1 MKQSKSSTF
10 LLLLLAALLAGR
22 PARAQTTPGPEARL
36 PAAEAL
42 RQEYAAATVNY
53 PYLYNGPEYA
63 DYTRKYH
70 TRTGHQF
77 FLLPDALPGAANY
90 NDREFADVRLQYD
103 LVRDQV
109 VLSQPG
115 TPLKLRFIDEKVRS
129 FAVDGHHFVR
139 LVADSSSA
147 NTIRTG
153 YFELLADGPVQV
165 LAKRGKV
172 LYEHLNKPY
181 VDVSFEESSRL
192 YMQKAGR
199 YYSVRSKGT
208 ALRRFADH
216 SKEMQ
221 QYLKEHHLRFNKASR
236 ENSVAELTRYY
247 NGLAQ

>member
-1 MKQSKSSTF
+1 MKQTSTF
-10 LLLLLAALLAGR
+10 LLLTLAALLASR
-22 PARAQTTPGPEARL
+22 PTHAQAPGPEARL
-36 PAAEAL
+36 PAAAETL
-42 RQEYAAATVNY
+42 HREYATASVNY

-77 FLLPDALPGAANY
+77 YLVPDVLPGAANY
-90 NDREFADVRLQYD
+90 NDREFANVRLQYD

-115 TPLKLRFIDEKVRS
+115 NPLKLRFIDEKVRS
-129 FAVDGHHFVR
+129 FVIDGHQFVR

-153 YFELLADGPVQV
+153 YFELLADCPVQV
-165 LAKRGKV
+165 LAKRSKT

-208 ALRRFADH
+208 ALRLFADH

-221 QYLKEHHLRFNKASR
+221 QYLKEHHLRFNKANR
-236 ENSVAELTRYY
+236 ENSVVELTRYY